1 MARLEGKVALI
12 TGAARGQGEAEAR
25 RFVAEGARVVLGDVL
40 DEEGRRVAASL
51 GERALWVRHDVS
63 SEASWAAFVAAAK
76 DRFGRI
82 DVLVN
87 NAGVLGIAPIASITL
102 EQYMRVINVNQVGCL
117 LGMRAVIPAM
127 AEAGGGSI
135 VNIASTAGLEG
146 VAGLVAYVSSKF
158 AIRGMTKTAALE
170 LGRVG
175 IRVNAICP
183 GGIDT
188 AMGRGDDFE
197 SVDTSGVLAALPL
210 ARIGQPDEVAALAA
224 FLASDE
230 SSYCT
235 GSDFV
240 VDGGMLAGPQWGG
253 S

>member
-1 MARLEGKVALI
+1 MAKLVGKVALI

-40 DEEGRRVAASL
+40 DEDGRRVAASL
-51 GERALWVRHDVS
+51 GDRAVWVRHDVS
-63 SEASWAAFVAAAK
+63 SEASWAAFIETAL
-76 DRFGRI
+76 RSFGRI
-82 DVLVN
+82 DVLIN

-117 LGMRAVIPAM
+117 LGMRSVIPAM
-127 AEAGGGSI
+127 TEAGGGSI

-146 VAGLVAYVSSKF
+146 VAGLVGYVSSKF
-158 AIRGMTKTAALE
+158 AIRGMTRTAALE
-170 LGRVG
+170 LGRVR

-188 AMGRGDDFE
+188 PMGRGDDFE
-197 SVDTSGVLAALPL
+197 KVDTGNVMASLPVG
-210 ARIGQPDEVAALAA
+210 RIGRPEEVANLAV

-230 SSYCT
+230 ASYCT
-235 GSDFV
+235 GADFV
-240 VDGGMLAGPQWGG
+240 VDGGMLAGPSWGG
-253 S
+253 

>member
-12 TGAARGQGEAEAR
+12 TGAARGQGEAEVR
-25 RFVAEGARVVLGDVL
+25 RFVAEGARVVMGDVL
-40 DEEGRRVAASL
+40 DDDGRRVAASL
-51 GERALWVRHDVS
+51 GERALWVHHDVS
-63 SEASWAAFVAAAK
+63 SEGSWAVFVDAAK
-76 DRFGRI
+76 GRFGRI

-87 NAGVLGIAPIASITL
+87 NAGILAIAPIASITL
-102 EQYMRVINVNQVGCL
+102 EQYMRVISVNQVGCL

-127 AEAGGGSI
+127 VEAGGGSI

-146 VAGLVAYVSSKF
+146 VPGLVGYVSSKF

-170 LGRVG
+170 LGRMN

-188 AMGRGDDFE
+188 AMGRGDDFPK
-197 SVDTSGVLAALPL
+197 VDTGNVLASLPI
-210 ARIGQPDEVAALAA
+210 ARIGRPDEVASLAV

-235 GSDFV
+235 GADFV

-253 S
+253 

>member
-1 MARLEGKVALI
+1 MARLDGKVALI

-25 RFVAEGARVVLGDVL
+25 RFVAEGARVVMGDVL
-40 DEEGRRVAASL
+40 DDDGRRVAASL
-51 GERALWVRHDVS
+51 GERALWVHHDVS
-63 SEASWAAFVAAAK
+63 SEASWAAFVDAAK
-76 DRFGRI
+76 GRFGRI

-87 NAGVLGIAPIASITL
+87 NAGILGIAPIASITL

-127 AEAGGGSI
+127 VEAGGGSI

-146 VAGLVAYVSSKF
+146 VPGLVGYVSSKF

-188 AMGRGDDFE
+188 AMGRGDDFPK
-197 SVDTSGVLAALPL
+197 VDTGNVLASLPI
-210 ARIGQPDEVAALAA
+210 ARIGRPDEVASLAV

-235 GSDFV
+235 GADFV

-253 S
+253 

>member
-1 MARLEGKVALI
+1 MARLDGKVALI

-40 DEEGRRVAASL
+40 DDDGRRVAESL
-51 GERALWVRHDVS
+51 GERAVWMRHDVS
-63 SEASWAAFVAAAK
+63 SEASWTAFVDTAK
-76 DRFGRI
+76 RRFGRI
-82 DVLVN
+82 DVLIN
-87 NAGVLGIAPIASITL
+87 NAGILGIAPIASITL

-135 VNIASTAGLEG
+135 INVASTAGLEG
-146 VAGLVAYVSSKF
+146 VAGLVGYVSSKF

-170 LGRVG
+170 LGRFG

-183 GGIDT
+183 GGMDT
-188 AMGRGDDFE
+188 PMGRGDDFE
-197 SVDTSGVLAALPL
+197 KVDTANVFASLPI
-210 ARIGQPDEVAALAA
+210 ARIGQPDEVANLAV
-224 FLASDE
+224 FLASNE

-235 GSDFV
+235 GADFV
-240 VDGGMLAGPQWGG
+240 IDGGMLAGPQWGG
-253 S
+253 

>member
-1 MARLEGKVALI
+1 MARLDGKVALI

-25 RFVAEGARVVLGDVL
+25 RFVAEGARVVMGDVL
-40 DEEGRRVAASL
+40 DDDGRRVAASL

-63 SEASWAAFVAAAK
+63 SEASWAAFVDAAK
-76 DRFGRI
+76 GRFGRI

-87 NAGVLGIAPIASITL
+87 NAGILGIAPIASITL

-127 AEAGGGSI
+127 VEAGGGSI

-146 VAGLVAYVSSKF
+146 VPGLVGYVSSKF

-188 AMGRGDDFE
+188 AMGRGDDFPK
-197 SVDTSGVLAALPL
+197 VDTGNVLASLPI
-210 ARIGQPDEVAALAA
+210 ARIGRPDEVASLAV

-235 GSDFV
+235 GADFV

-253 S
+253 

>member
-1 MARLEGKVALI
+1 MAKLVGKVALI

-51 GERALWVRHDVS
+51 GDRAVWVRHDVS
-63 SEASWAAFVAAAK
+63 SEASWAAFIETAL
-76 DRFGRI
+76 RSFGRI
-82 DVLVN
+82 DVLIN

-117 LGMRAVIPAM
+117 LGMRSVIPAM
-127 AEAGGGSI
+127 TEAGGGSI

-146 VAGLVAYVSSKF
+146 VAGLVGYVSSKF
-158 AIRGMTKTAALE
+158 AIRGMTRTAALE
-170 LGRVG
+170 LGRVR

-188 AMGRGDDFE
+188 PMGRGDDFVK
-197 SVDTSGVLAALPL
+197 VDTGNVMASLPVG
-210 ARIGQPDEVAALAA
+210 RIGRPEEVANLAV

-230 SSYCT
+230 ASYCT
-235 GSDFV
+235 GADFV
-240 VDGGMLAGPQWGG
+240 VDGGMLAGPSWGG
-253 S
+253 

>member
-1 MARLEGKVALI
+1 MARLDGKVALI

-40 DEEGRRVAASL
+40 DDEGCRVAASL
-51 GERALWVRHDVS
+51 GERAVWARHDVA
-63 SEASWAAFVAAAK
+63 SEASWAEFVETARR
-76 DRFGRI
+76 RFGRI

-87 NAGVLGIAPIASITL
+87 NAGILGIAPIASITL

-135 VNIASTAGLEG
+135 INIASTAGLEG

-188 AMGRGDDFE
+188 PMGRGDDFE
-197 SVDTSGVLAALPL
+197 KVDSSGVLAALPL
-210 ARIGQPDEVAALAA
+210 ARIGQPEEVANLAV

-240 VDGGMLAGPQWGG
+240 IDGGMLAGPQWGG
-253 S
+253 

>member
-1 MARLEGKVALI
+1 MARLDGKVALI

-25 RFVAEGARVVLGDVL
+25 RFVAEGAKVVLGDVL
-40 DEEGRRVAASL
+40 DEDGRRVAASL
-51 GERALWVRHDVS
+51 GDRAVWCRHDVS
-63 SEASWAAFVAAAK
+63 QEASWAGFVEAAK
-76 DRFGRI
+76 SRFGRI

-127 AEAGGGSI
+127 AEAGRGSI
-135 VNIASTAGLEG
+135 VNVASTCGLEG
-146 VAGLVAYVSSKF
+146 TAGLVAYVSSKF

-188 AMGRGDDFE
+188 PMGRGDDFVN
-197 SVDTSGVLAALPL
+197 VDAGNVFASLPL
-210 ARIGQPDEVAALAA
+210 GRIGRTDEVAALAV

-230 SSYCT
+230 ASYCT
-235 GSDFV
+235 GADFV

>member
-1 MARLEGKVALI
+1 M
-12 TGAARGQGEAEAR
+12 
-25 RFVAEGARVVLGDVL
+25 
-40 DEEGRRVAASL
+40 
-51 GERALWVRHDVS
+51 RHDVS
-63 SEASWAAFVAAAK
+63 SEASWAAFVDTAK
-76 DRFGRI
+76 RRFGRV

-87 NAGVLGIAPIASITL
+87 NAGVLVIAPIASITL

-127 AEAGGGSI
+127 VEAGGGSI

-146 VAGLVAYVSSKF
+146 VPGLVGYVSSKF

-170 LGRVG
+170 LGRMN

-188 AMGRGDDFE
+188 AMGRGDDFPK
-197 SVDTSGVLAALPL
+197 VDTGNVLASLPI
-210 ARIGQPDEVAALAA
+210 ARIGRPEEVASLAV

-235 GSDFV
+235 GADFV

-253 S
+253 

>member
-1 MARLEGKVALI
+1 MARLDGKVALI

-25 RFVAEGARVVLGDVL
+25 RFVAEGARVVIGDVL
-40 DEEGRRVAASL
+40 DEDGRRVAASL
-51 GERALWVRHDVS
+51 GERALWVHHDVG
-63 SEASWAAFVAAAK
+63 SETSWTAFVDAAK
-76 DRFGRI
+76 GRFGRI

-87 NAGVLGIAPIASITL
+87 NAGILAIAPIASITL

-127 AEAGGGSI
+127 AEGGGGSI

-170 LGRVG
+170 LGRMN

-188 AMGRGDDFE
+188 AMGRGDDFPK
-197 SVDTSGVLAALPL
+197 VDTGNVLASLPI
-210 ARIGQPDEVAALAA
+210 ARIGRPEEVASLAV

-235 GSDFV
+235 GADFV

-253 S
+253 

>member
-40 DEEGRRVAASL
+40 EEEGRRVAASL
-51 GERALWVRHDVS
+51 GERAAWAHHDVS
-63 SEASWAAFVAAAK
+63 SEASWADFVETATR
-76 DRFGRI
+76 RFGRV

-87 NAGVLGIAPIASITL
+87 NAGILGIAPIASITL
-102 EQYMRVINVNQVGCL
+102 EQYLRVVNVNQVGCL

-127 AEAGGGSI
+127 TAVGGGSI

-146 VAGLVAYVSSKF
+146 VPGLVAYVSSKF

-188 AMGRGDDFE
+188 AMGRGDDFAN
-197 SVDTSGVLAALPL
+197 VDTKNVMASLPL
-210 ARIGQPDEVAALAA
+210 ARIGQPEEVASLAA

-235 GSDFV
+235 GADFV

>member
-1 MARLEGKVALI
+1 
-12 TGAARGQGEAEAR
+12 
-25 RFVAEGARVVLGDVL
+25 
-40 DEEGRRVAASL
+40 
-51 GERALWVRHDVS
+51 
-63 SEASWAAFVAAAK
+63 
-76 DRFGRI
+76 
-82 DVLVN
+82 
-87 NAGVLGIAPIASITL
+87 
-102 EQYMRVINVNQVGCL
+102 
-117 LGMRAVIPAM
+117 MRAVIPAM

-135 VNIASTAGLEG
+135 VNVASTAGLEG

-170 LGRVG
+170 LGRLG

-188 AMGRGDDFE
+188 AMARGDDFE
-197 SVDTSGVLAALPL
+197 KVDTGGVLAALPL
-210 ARIGQPDEVAALAA
+210 ARIGRPDEVANLAV

-240 VDGGMLAGPQWGG
+240 IDGGMLAGPQWGG
-253 S
+253 